1 MHLEDTALQVRHAY
15 VNLKVRWNKEANKY
29 KRKYKTDI
37 KEIGKGK
44 GKVTSLQARY
54 GPEGG

>member
-1 MHLEDTALQVRHAY
+1 MHLEDTAMQVRHAY
-15 VNLKVRWNKEANKY
+15 VNLKVRRNKEVNKY

-44 GKVTSLQARY
+44 VTSLQARY
-54 GPEGG
+54 GSEGG